1 MFAKTALQTAVR
13 TSARGMATRTPI
25 VGGNWKC
32 NAGNGITNGD
42 VTALVDGLNALPAPK
57 CEVYIAPPSL
67 YLKDVKASAKSHF
80 NVSAQNTWKLTK
92 GAYTGE
98 VSPEMLLD
106 SNIEWTLIGHS
117 ERRDIFGEDDALLGE
132 KIAHCQS
139 LGLNVV
145 ACLGEHLPAR
155 EAGKY
160 MDSLIP
166 NLQAI
171 CNNVTDWSKVVIA
184 YEPVWAIGT
193 GVVATPEQAQ
203 GTNAEIRQ
211 WIAANVSAEVADG
224 VRIQYGGSVNDKNC
238 DELAACP
245 DIDGFLVGGAC
256 LKADSF
262 GVILAAFD

>member
-117 ERRDIFGEDDALLGE
+117 ERRDIFGEDYAPQLIRERGRWASDVALIYQRALARGHLSGSARVGDAVGLDLE
-132 KIAHCQS
+132 S
-139 LGLNVV
+139 LCAGWVQ
-145 ACLGEHLPAR
+145 PATFR
-155 EAGKY
+155 
-160 MDSLIP
+160 
-166 NLQAI
+166 
-171 CNNVTDWSKVVIA
+171 
-184 YEPVWAIGT
+184 
-193 GVVATPEQAQ
+193 
-203 GTNAEIRQ
+203 
-211 WIAANVSAEVADG
+211 
-224 VRIQYGGSVNDKNC
+224 
-238 DELAACP
+238 
-245 DIDGFLVGGAC
+245 
-256 LKADSF
+256 
-262 GVILAAFD
+262 